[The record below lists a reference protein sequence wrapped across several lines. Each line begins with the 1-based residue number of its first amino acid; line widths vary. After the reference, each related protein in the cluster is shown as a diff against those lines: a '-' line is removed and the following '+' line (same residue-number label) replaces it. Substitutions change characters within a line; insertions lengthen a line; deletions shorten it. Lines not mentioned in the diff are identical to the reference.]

1 MSYSPIILFVYNRPW
16 HTQQTV
22 DALLMNKDASI
33 SDLYIFAD
41 GIKDNATEK
50 QIIDFQKTRE
60 FIHTISGFKSI
71 TIVESNI
78 NKGLGKSIIDGV
90 TSILENY
97 DSAIVLEDDIVVS
110 SHFLRFMNESLARYS
125 DSEQVICI
133 NGYNLIE
140 NTAVKETSF
149 FLRGGDCWGWAT
161 WKRAWKQFN
170 PNANELLNY
179 MNNHKHMQKD
189 FTFNETMYYMDLLR
203 AVVEGKNDS
212 WAIRWYAST
221 FIQGGLCL
229 YPTKSLVKNIGF
241 GEDATNTKFSYRD
254 KVYTRIQAS
263 REFVEYTKV
272 SINENKVARKEL
284 ELIYKSLQ
292 YYPTTPFCKKIR
304 RWIKRMIGYNKNA

>member
-110 SHFLRFMNESLARYS
+110 SHFLRFMNESLCQYQ
-125 DSEQVICI
+125 DEEQVICI
-133 NGYNLIE
+133 NGYNIIPKSK
-140 NTAVKETSF
+140 VKETSF
-149 FLRGGDCWGWAT
+149 FIRGGDCQGWGT
-161 WKRAWKQFN
+161 WRRAWKQFN
-170 PNANELLNY
+170 PNARELLDY
-179 MNNHKHMQKD
+179 MNNHKRMQKD
-189 FTFNETMYYMDLLR
+189 FTFNGTMYYMDLLR
-203 AVVEGKNDS
+203 AVLEDQNDS
-212 WAIRWYAST
+212 WAIRWYTST
-221 FIQGGLCL
+221 FIKGGLCL
-229 YPTKSLVKNIGF
+229 YPTKSLTQNIGF
-241 GEDATNTKFSYRD
+241 GEEATNTKSSEQD
-254 KVYTRIQAS
+254 IVYTRIKAS
-263 REFVEYTKV
+263 EEYVKYVKIPIVESKIARREL
-272 SINENKVARKEL
+272 ENIYRSLNYYPKVA
-284 ELIYKSLQ
+284 
-292 YYPTTPFCKKIR
+292 FVKI
-304 RWIKRMIGYNKNA
+304 IKRYIKKYILKNT